1 VHFAFWIVLVG
12 AVLVLG
18 AIALGAYL
26 VAARKLYSKDR
37 EVVATGRGES
47 AAEIPAPSP
56 KKGSGEGVHPG

>member
-1 VHFAFWIVLVG
+1 MHLAFWIVLVA

-37 EVVATGRGES
+37 EILAAGRDES
-47 AAEIPAPSP
+47 LSGDPAPSP
-56 KKGSGEGVHPG
+56 KQRSGDGVHTG